1 MTAPA
6 NIEFEKAFSAKLTV
20 HTNIGQE
27 VIVTTVDKV
36 KICLMENR
44 ECLSAQKEWVTPL
57 SLFIALI
64 TTLAAA
70 EFRKFMFE
78 PAVWQAIYLMSSFV
92 TFFWMLDKIRSA
104 WKIRSKASIDTIVS
118 TLKAQSPPAAS

>member
-6 NIEFEKAFSAKLTV
+6 NIEFEKEFSAKLTV
-20 HTNIGQE
+20 HKNIGQE

-44 ECLSAQKEWVTPL
+44 ECLTAQKEWITPL
-57 SLFIALI
+57 SLFIALV

-70 EFRKFMFE
+70 EFRKFLFE
-78 PAVWQAIYLMSSFV
+78 AAVWQAIYVLGAV
-92 TFFWMLDKIRSA
+92 ITLVWTVLKLRDA
-104 WKIRSKASIDTIVS
+104 WKMRSKASIDTIVTS
-118 TLKAQSPPAAS
+118 LKAQSPPAGQ

>member
-1 MTAPA
+1 MTGPT
-6 NIEFEKAFSAKLTV
+6 NIEFEKEFSARLTV
-20 HTNIGQE
+20 HKNIGQE

-57 SLFIALI
+57 SLFIALV

-70 EFRKFMFE
+70 DFREFVFE
-78 PAVWQAIYLMSSFV
+78 PAVWQAIYILSSLV
-92 TFFWMLDKIRSA
+92 TFFWTLDKVRAA
-104 WKIRSKASIDTIVS
+104 WTLRSKASIETIVTS
-118 TLKAQSPPAAS
+118 LKAQSPAA